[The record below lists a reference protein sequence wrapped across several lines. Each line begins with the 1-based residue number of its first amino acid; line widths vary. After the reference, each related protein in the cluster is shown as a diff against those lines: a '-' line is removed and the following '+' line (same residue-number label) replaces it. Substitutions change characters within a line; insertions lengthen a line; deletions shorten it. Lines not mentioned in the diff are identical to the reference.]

1 MSVITLDD
9 AKKHMRILHDHE
21 NDLIESL
28 IPVALMHVSDEIDR
42 PLDDPVCLVD
52 GQLKPTLRLAAL
64 MIVADLYQNREA
76 QQDVDLKPNAT
87 VARLLKSSTRLG
99 V

>member
-21 NDLIESL
+21 NSLIESL
-28 IPVALMHVSDEIDR
+28 ILVALMHVSDEIDR

-76 QQDVDLKPNAT
+76 QQDVDLKPNPT
-87 VARLLKSSTRLG
+87 VARLLKSSMRLG

>member
-9 AKKHMRILHDHE
+9 AKKHMSILHDHE
-21 NDLIESL
+21 NSLIESL
-28 IPVALMHVSDEIDR
+28 IPVALMHISDEIDR
-42 PLDDPVCLVD
+42 PLDDPVCLVE

-64 MIVADLYQNREA
+64 MVVADLYRNREA
-76 QQDVDLKPNAT
+76 QQDVDLKPNRR
-87 VARLLKSSTRLG
+87 VELLLKSSIRWG